1 MSRRFGIL
9 ALVGALFLVTGDAR
23 AQAPAGMEETVR
35 PATTSIYGDTG
46 LWFVPTGEVLRD
58 GTWSASAYRLN
69 WDVRQGFTDIS
80 HFEGTF
86 AYGVKGRAEI
96 FGAVRFITRID
107 RDTRPIFGFG
117 GDRYGGVDNS
127 YPFVRE
133 GWIGNEFGD
142 AFLGAKFSLLSESR
156 QHPVAL
162 ALRGM
167 VKLPTGS
174 SDNGRGH
181 RQDGHAVRLHRQ
193 QGNREHRRGLRQHRL
208 PASRRSGR
216 IRPVE
221 RHSVRHRRA
230 VPDAQP
236 AEVHDRVVRR
246 DLQQRRRHADGVAR
260 ACVDRR
266 RRRQRSAGH
275 VEPSAAVHAHVRRDL
290 AGEQRVLRRR
300 RS

>member
-9 ALVGALFLVTGDAR
+9 ALAGALILVTGEAW

-58 GTWSASAYRLN
+58 KTWSASAYRIN

-86 AYGVKGRAEI
+86 AFGMKNRAEI

-117 GDRYGGVDNS
+117 GDRFGGVDNN

-133 GWIGNEFGD
+133 GWIGNKFGD
-142 AFLGAKFSLLSESR
+142 TFIGAKINLLSESR
-156 QHPVAL
+156 QHPIAL

-167 VKLPTGS
+167 LKAPTGS
-174 SDNGRGH
+174 AD
-181 RQDGHAVRLHRQ
+181 DGSGTGKLDGAVRFHPQ
-193 QGNREHRRGLRQHRL
+193 QRSRERRRSLRKSGL
-208 PASRRSGR
+208 PASRRSR
-216 IRPVE
+216 RVRLVQ
-221 RHSVRHRRA
+221 RHAVSVSARSFRRA
-230 VPDAQP
+230 
-236 AEVHDRVVRR
+236 
-246 DLQQRRRHADGVAR
+246 AR
-260 ACVDRR
+260 
-266 RRRQRSAGH
+266 
-275 VEPSAAVHAHVRRDL
+275 
-290 AGEQRVLRRR
+290 
-300 RS
+300 